1 MPMYTYYC
9 KACDS
14 DKEMLSKIAD
24 RDNQICSDCGHRL
37 VRGLDKPGMVWA
49 PTRGGSGY
57 AT

>member
-1 MPMYTYYC
+1 MYTYYC
-9 KACDS
+9 KACDI